1 MPRGR
6 QRHRSTI
13 HRRPAGGRRVYA
25 SQADADAVLHVPGAK
40 ADAYLA
46 RADADLHFAGPHA
59 DLHFA
64 GTDTDIH
71 ADVHVHFADADADS
85 DSDSDADDDH
95 HADPDADGYHAGA
108 DSDGHHAGADSDGHH
123 AGAGSGQAPGACSG
137 ACQLQ
142 LRGDRLRISA
152 GSATADRSSRAWAD
166 ISNMPESRIVT
177 GRAPDFSGGSS
188 GRYSPRTTPAV
199 FERHELACADGR
211 ICSYVILV
219 W

>member
-40 ADAYLA
+40 ADPYLA
-46 RADADLHFAGPHA
+46 RADA

-71 ADVHVHFADADADS
+71 ADVHVHFADADADA
-85 DSDSDADDDH
+85 DSDDDH
-95 HADPDADGYHAGA
+95 HADADADGYHAGA
-108 DSDGHHAGADSDGHH
+108 DADGYHAGADSDGHH

-152 GSATADRSSRAWAD
+152 G
-166 ISNMPESRIVT
+166 
-177 GRAPDFSGGSS
+177 
-188 GRYSPRTTPAV
+188 
-199 FERHELACADGR
+199 
-211 ICSYVILV
+211 
-219 W
+219 

>member
-40 ADAYLA
+40 ADPYLA
-46 RADADLHFAGPHA
+46 RADADLHFAGPYA

-64 GTDTDIH
+64 RTDTDIH

-85 DSDSDADDDH
+85 DDDH
-95 HADPDADGYHAGA
+95 HADSDADGY
-108 DSDGHHAGADSDGHH
+108 HAGADSDGHH

-152 GSATADRSSRAWAD
+152 G
-166 ISNMPESRIVT
+166 
-177 GRAPDFSGGSS
+177 
-188 GRYSPRTTPAV
+188 
-199 FERHELACADGR
+199 
-211 ICSYVILV
+211 
-219 W
+219 